1 MTSFKRISFVA
12 ALLTAAGCFGSDPNQ
27 NSMLADGSV
36 TATGGTS
43 GGSGGSGGP
52 FAQNTP
58 IAGTPLATFDADIK
72 GFSFSN
78 YNEPPN
84 LAVNNAGT
92 DPTLA
97 WNGTDGSPSPGAMT
111 VTAPFSAGNQ
121 YVDIQSKSFQTDTAN
136 MCVGCMDWSGAKL
149 HVRIKVDAGST
160 FTGQIEP
167 YADTTSNYT
176 FVGTSVNV
184 MAGNDWHDYV
194 VDLKNAMTR
203 NSGYDLSK
211 VILFGVHIGTG
222 NSPASTPTPV
232 TFEIDSFAIEGA
244 PSSTATGTAGSGGGG
259 ATGAGGVAGSA
270 GASGSAGGGGAAAGA
285 GGH

>member
-1 MTSFKRISFVA
+1 MNLQRISLVVTLA
-12 ALLTAAGCFGSDPNQ
+12 LTAAGCFGSDPNQ
-27 NSMLADGSV
+27 NSMRADGSFV
-36 TATGGTS
+36 ATGGTS
-43 GGSGGSGGP
+43 GGGGSGGP
-52 FAQNTP
+52 FDPSSPVPGVA
-58 IAGTPLATFDADIK
+58 LATFDTKAV

-97 WNGTDGSPSPGAMT
+97 WNGADGSPNPGCLK

-121 YVDIQSKSFQTDTAN
+121 YVDIQSASLQTDSTN
-136 MCVGCMDWSGAKL
+136 MCIGCQNWTGGTL

-176 FVGTSVNV
+176 FVGTSINV
-184 MAGNDWHDYV
+184 QMDNNWHDYAV
-194 VDLKNAMTR
+194 NLNNAMTR
-203 NSGYDLSK
+203 NTGYDLSK
-211 VILFGVHIGTG
+211 VILYGVHIGTG

-232 TFEIDSFAIEGA
+232 TFEIDSFSIDGA
-244 PSSTATGTAGSGGGG
+244 PAATGTG
-259 ATGAGGVAGSA
+259 GAGGTSGGSA
-270 GASGSAGGGGAAAGA
+270 GASGGGGSAGHDAGTGG
-285 GGH
+285 

>member
-1 MTSFKRISFVA
+1 MNLQRISLVA
-12 ALLTAAGCFGSDPNQ
+12 TLALTAAGCFGSNPNQ
-27 NSMLADGSV
+27 NSMLADGAV

-43 GGSGGSGGP
+43 GSGGSGGP
-52 FAQNTP
+52 FDPKSPVPGVA
-58 IAGTPLATFDADIK
+58 LATFDANAV

-92 DPTLA
+92 DPTLS
-97 WNGTDGSPSPGAMT
+97 WNGADGSPSPGALK

-121 YVDIQSKSFQTDTAN
+121 YVDIQSKSFQTDTTN
-136 MCVGCMDWSGAKL
+136 MCIGCLNWTGGTL

-176 FVGTSVNV
+176 FVGTSINV
-184 MAGNDWHDYV
+184 MAGNDWHDYAV
-194 VDLKNAMTR
+194 NLNNAMTR

-222 NSPASTPTPV
+222 NSPASAPTPV
-232 TFEIDSFAIEGA
+232 TFEIDSFSIDGA
-244 PSSTATGTAGSGGGG
+244 PG
-259 ATGAGGVAGSA
+259 ATGAGGAGGTSGGSA
-270 GASGSAGGGGAAAGA
+270 GASGSGGAAGHDAGS
-285 GGH
+285 GG